1 MNSLGFPDY
10 SITGNGAEIP
20 FNSGEPDVNNS
31 FWYMDGEMAGWDSPD
46 GRVTML
52 TKIGNNPNA
61 DGEYPA
67 DQHYRGR
74 TFTFTLYASC
84 PSEEAREASRYLL
97 TQALDL
103 VDGTGVLLVNEEV
116 PKACTI
122 SRSGNTNQGK
132 LVMTDSG
139 FAAIGSVIT
148 PGMVLSPIN
157 DETGLMYLLKADIEC
172 YSADPRKY
180 STPFSGPIPIEDN
193 AFTIDNL
200 GNTTDTNFFILI
212 EGGVEGSNGP
222 LHITLVNSANPDGI
236 TMTLVVPTLPPTAPA
251 LSPFPTE
258 IGINFYEN
266 TIRDGAGNL
275 IYYLRD
281 LTTPWLVLSPGENV
295 FTFTGPDV
303 TMIDGEATWNSA
315 WI

>member
-1 MNSLGFPDY
+1 MNDAGFPSY
-10 SITGNGAEIP
+10 ELSGNGKGITW
-20 FNSGEPDVNNS
+20 NSGTGDDFGS
-31 FWYMDGEMAGWDSPD
+31 LWYMDGELVGWDSPD

-74 TFTFTLYASC
+74 TFTVSLYAAC
-84 PSEEAREASRYLL
+84 TSEVARENSRLL
-97 TQALDL
+97 LAQVLDL
-103 VDGTGVLLVNEEV
+103 VETTGVLTVNEET
-116 PKACTI
+116 PKACTV
-122 SRSGNTNQGK
+122 SRSGNNNQGK

-139 FAAIGSVIT
+139 FASIGSVIT
-148 PGMVLSPIN
+148 PGFPLPGVDS
-157 DETGLMYLLKADIEC
+157 DGQMYLLKADIEC
-172 YSADPRKY
+172 YAADPRKY

-193 AFTIDNL
+193 AFTIDNT
-200 GNTTDTNFFILI
+200 GNTDSTDFFIDI
-212 EGGVEGSNGP
+212 IGGVEGSAGP
-222 LHITLVNSANPDGI
+222 LNITLVNSKFPDGV
-236 TMTLVVPTLPPTAPA
+236 TMTLVVPTLPAGAPA

-266 TIRDGAGNL
+266 TIRAGSGDL
-275 IYYLRD
+275 IYYLRN
-281 LTTPWLVLSPGENV
+281 LRTPWLVLAPGSNV

-303 TMIDGEATWNSA
+303 TMIDGSATWNDA